1 MSVKTKSTP
10 SPKVSKYKEEEKH
23 ELPFAN
29 LPNFLPN
36 LENNLNSD
44 SSVLSLLKVAGVWFV
59 FTVL

>member
-36 LENNLNSD
+36 LEKKLNFLTAVSFPF
-44 SSVLSLLKVAGVWFV
+44 LK
-59 FTVL
+59 